1 MQVAVERRP
10 GSQVALTVTV
20 EPEQVQERIEQLFQK
35 YARRVTVP
43 GFRPGKAPRSLVE
56 GRVDMAALAQDAME
70 DLIETSYRDALK
82 EENLQPLEQGKIEDQ
97 SIGEDK
103 SLTYTVL
110 VTVRPEITLPDL
122 KEIQVRHIATE
133 VTDEH
138 VNMQIDQLRESGAD
152 FAEMPDTPIENG
164 DFVTV
169 DYTMQVNGEPYPEG
183 DAAGY
188 PLQVGSDTFFPELND
203 ALLALKAGDTTTVTT
218 TYAEDYSNKELAGK
232 TATFQITVQ
241 TVRRHSLPE
250 LDDAWASFISGGA
263 LQTVDELRETVKKRL
278 AQDAE
283 RMDRDHVRNELLNQL
298 VEKTEMEV
306 PTGMAEEEYE
316 HLMEDLE
323 HRLSHQRMSMEDYA
337 REQGKTVADIEN
349 EEQVM
354 ARDMVRRSLILQEVA
369 RQAQI
374 NVTEQELDT
383 MLMVESFSRGTA
395 QSVEKAQRE
404 VPKMRKEM
412 EKSGQLDRLANALFH
427 EKIMSY
433 LQENADV
440 EVEGWPKPGEVPAEE
455 PAAEAPA
462 GETEAAAPA
471 EEPVAEAPAAESEPA
486 AEEPA
491 GEERE
496 STPAE
501 EEEPPAS

>member
-82 EENLQPLEQGKIEDQ
+82 QEDLQPLEQGKIEDQ
-97 SIGEDK
+97 SIGDDK

-110 VTVRPEITLPDL
+110 VTVRPEIKLPDL

-138 VNMQIDQLRESGAD
+138 VNMQIDRLRESGAD
-152 FAEMPDTPIENG
+152 FAEMTDTPIETG
-164 DFVTV
+164 DFVTI
-169 DYTMQVNGEPYPEG
+169 DYTMQVDGEPYPEG
-183 DAAGY
+183 DTSGY

-203 ALLALKAGDTTTVTT
+203 ALLGLKAGDTTTVTT
-218 TYAEDYSNKELAGK
+218 TYAEDYSNTELAGK
-232 TATFQITVQ
+232 TATFQVAVQ
-241 TVRRHSLPE
+241 SLRRQVLPE
-250 LDDAWASFISGGA
+250 LDEAWVSAISGGS
-263 LQTVDELRETVKKRL
+263 LQAVDELREAVKKRL
-278 AQDAE
+278 VQDAE
-283 RMDRDHVRNELLNQL
+283 RMDRDHVRSELLSQL

-306 PTGMAEEEYE
+306 PTAMAEEEYE

-323 HRLSHQRMSMEDYA
+323 HRLSHERMSMEDYA
-337 REQGKTVADIEN
+337 RQQGKTVADIEN

-354 ARDMVRRSLILQEVA
+354 ARDMVRRSLILQEIA
-369 RQAQI
+369 RQGQI
-374 NVTEQELDT
+374 SVTDQELDT
-383 MLMVESFSRGTA
+383 MILVESFSRGTA
-395 QSVEKAQRE
+395 QSIEKAQRDL
-404 VPKMRKEM
+404 PKMRKEM
-412 EKSGQLDRLANALFH
+412 EKSGQLDRLANRLFQ
-427 EKIMSY
+427 EKILAY
-433 LQENADV
+433 LEENADV
-440 EVEGWPKPGEVPAEE
+440 EVEGWPKPGEEPAEEPTLDEAVPAEE
-455 PAAEAPA
+455 PLAETPAP
-462 GETEAAAPA
+462 GS
-471 EEPVAEAPAAESEPA
+471 EPVAEEPA
-486 AEEPA
+486 E
-491 GEERE
+491 EERE
-496 STPAE
+496 SSPAG